1 MKSKKDHLQEFYDVC
16 YDSICTKPETRIRF
30 LFGRT
35 NQWNHSIDPF
45 FYNSGART
53 VEVPQVL
60 LREEVP
66 ELKVLY
72 LKQDESAL
80 RTLKRGLIEELDY
93 DPWNDIDRYLV
104 KCLRGNV
111 EGTRCPA
118 WQKLREMCAVG
129 ECEQVFVE
137 PSALVAV
144 SDDDGVNGE
153 PGRIYIGNGDGRV
166 GPIASKE
173 NRCRR
178 NPLAELAR
186 LCQFCEFARPPSVV
200 DADASSD
207 QTKKPD
213 GEGEH
218 VHSNGIIT
226 FFRRLFGRK
235 ERQA

>member
-16 YDSICTKPETRIRF
+16 DNSICTKPENRIRF

-35 NQWNHSIDPF
+35 NEWNYRLYPNI
-45 FYNSGART
+45 YNKGART
-53 VEVPQVL
+53 IDIYQTS
-60 LREEVP
+60 RDP
-66 ELKVLY
+66 ELKLMY

-80 RTLKRGLIEELDY
+80 RTLEPGTIKQLNY

-153 PGRIYIGNGDGRV
+153 PNRIYIGNGDGRM
-166 GPIASKE
+166 GPIAA
-173 NRCRR
+173 NDGLRR
-178 NPLAELAR
+178 RSPLAELAR

-218 VHSNGIIT
+218 VHSSGIIA
-226 FFRRLFGRK
+226 FLRRLFRRGKK
-235 ERQA
+235 EVK